1 MILNS
6 LEKQDII
13 SSPLGLS
20 DLANLFLIHLIFVAF
35 DQQIFFYPPSI
46 FFVSSQANL
55 VVRVRSTEVSSSR
68 RRLNRLLLKRT
79 LTVGEVSLYEW
90 SPVLQV
96 WTQLLHLILI
106 ATYFPFWS
114 HRILLNCWPAVQWYF
129 LLCWVFLG
137 SILLWSNLI
146 AKNPQLHWCVSYS

>member
-13 SSPLGLS
+13 SSPSGLS
-20 DLANLFLIHLIFVAF
+20 DLANLFLIHSIFVAF
-35 DQQIFFYPPSI
+35 DQQIFCYPPSI

-114 HRILLNCWPAVQWYF
+114 HRILLNCCPAVQWYF
-129 LLCWVFLG
+129 LLGWVFLG

>member
-114 HRILLNCWPAVQWYF
+114 HRILLNC
-129 LLCWVFLG
+129 
-137 SILLWSNLI
+137 
-146 AKNPQLHWCVSYS
+146 